1 MNRMLTIKAR
11 WFFPLI
17 ALALLPN
24 WLLAQG
30 VEVEPNNP
38 CAAAQNFGDTGLP
51 YDVSGNLDLNDVDF
65 FRFNAIAGE
74 EVVADLEGS
83 ATGQGTLGDP
93 YLGLF
98 DSNCNLLAINDDSGT
113 LNSRLY
119 FTVPADGV
127 FVLAASGCC
136 DYNFDGSHGYTGTY
150 TLTIAQAP
158 QLSTVSGRVVDAAL
172 GDPLLGAS
180 VNLLECL
187 DATCTL
193 YNVIAYQQTDS
204 LGEFLFNSTYWGTP
218 LMPSTYRVL
227 AWAADYEQG
236 YSDIFELLEGQDL
249 DIGDIELIGPPLRF
263 TDIVPCAYL
272 PAVGGKCEYSVR
284 ITNTEP
290 APLRG
295 GAWSQVTASGTGSYV
310 GYTDFPADGL
320 KRLKL
325 APGASAVVRF
335 SFDVPGRVPQGT
347 YICPDA
353 WVGLGQREP
362 YFFTV
367 GVKDP
372 LFCIAKGATN
382 FTVISLPEAERIAR
396 QLDAQRSPKH
406 TGAVK

>member
-127 FVLAASGCC
+127 FVLAASGFC

-172 GDPLLGAS
+172 GDPLPGAW

-187 DATCTL
+187 DATCTM
-193 YNVIAYQQTDS
+193 YNYVSGEVTDS
-204 LGEFLFNSTYWGTP
+204 LGEFLFYQTYWGTP
-218 LMPSTYRVL
+218 LMPGTYRVT
-227 AWAADYEQG
+227 ANAADYQQG
-236 YSDIFELLEGQDL
+236 YSDVFELLEGQDL
-249 DIGDIELIGPPLRF
+249 DIGDIELTGPPLRF
-263 TDIVPCAYL
+263 TDIVPCTYL
-272 PAVGGKCEYSVR
+272 PAVGGECEYSVR

-295 GAWSQVTASGTGSYV
+295 AAWSQVTASGTGSYI
-310 GYTDFPADGL
+310 GYTDFPAGGL
-320 KRLKL
+320 ERLRL
-325 APGASAVVRF
+325 DPGASAEVEF
-335 SFDVPGRVPQGT
+335 SFNVPGTVPQGT

-353 WVGLGQREP
+353 WVGLGLREP

-372 LFCIAKGATN
+372 LFCVAKGATS
-382 FTVISLPEAERIAR
+382 FTMITGDEAERIAR

-406 TGAVK
+406 PGAVK

>member
-38 CAAAQNFGDTGLP
+38 CAVAQNFGDTGLP

-65 FRFNAIAGE
+65 FRFNANAGE
-74 EVVADLEGS
+74 EIVADLEGS

-98 DSNCNLLAINDDSGT
+98 DSNCNLLAIDDDNGT
-113 LNSRLY
+113 SLNSRLY

-136 DYNFDGSHGYTGTY
+136 DSNFDGSHSYTGTY
-150 TLTIAQAP
+150 TLTIAQVP
-158 QLSTVSGRVVDAAL
+158 EPSTVSGRVVDADL
-172 GDPLLGAS
+172 GDPLPGAS
-180 VNLLECL
+180 VYLLECL

-193 YNVIAYQQTDS
+193 YDYVNGQVTDS
-204 LGEFLFNSTYWGTP
+204 EGEFRFDSTYWGTP
-218 LMPSTYRVL
+218 FMPGTYRVQ
-227 AWAADYEQG
+227 AYAFEYQTG
-236 YSDIFELLEGQDL
+236 YSDVFELLEGQDL
-249 DIGDIELIGPPLRF
+249 DIGDIELIGPPVRF

-272 PAVGGKCEYSVR
+272 PADGGKCEYSVR
-284 ITNTEP
+284 ITNTGP

-295 GAWSQVTASGTGSYV
+295 AAWSQVTASGTGSYV
-310 GYTDFPADGL
+310 GNTDFPADGL

-335 SFDVPGRVPQGT
+335 SFDVPGTVPQGT

-372 LFCIAKGATN
+372 LFCVYRSSATGYTLISGA
-382 FTVISLPEAERIAR
+382 EAQRITR
-396 QLDAQRSPKH
+396 QLDSQR
-406 TGAVK
+406 